1 MNFYY
6 DITLDF
12 LENNYS
18 FYEIEKT
25 DNFVE
30 VKKIPLFQ
38 VGNKV
43 LKDFIN
49 NKVKVNQDFLNI
61 IYNKTMLKNSYLEYA
76 CILADKNNAIAL
88 EFNEEGI
95 VTKYSSL
102 SLMDELNLLEVIY
115 TIKNIDIDYSIISK
129 NHKSMTLRKENII
142 KDIIKKEITK
152 LYNDKNISKLQFLY
166 LEWFDD
172 LESDIDKIYNTMI
185 DKLKDNISKKEEKIS
200 KIIEMSYNNV

>member
-12 LENNYS
+12 LENSYS

-38 VGNKV
+38 VSNKV

-61 IYNKTMLKNSYLEYA
+61 IYNKTMLKNSYIEYA

-115 TIKNIDIDYSIISK
+115 TIKNIDIDYNIISK
-129 NHKSMTLRKENII
+129 NSKSMTLRKENII

-172 LESDIDKIYNTMI
+172 LESDIDKIYNTML

>member
-12 LENNYS
+12 LENSYS
-18 FYEIEKT
+18 FYEMEKN
-25 DNFVE
+25 DNFIE

-38 VGNKV
+38 VSNKV

-49 NKVKVNQDFLNI
+49 NKVQVTKDFLNI
-61 IYNKTMLKNSYLEYA
+61 IYNKTMLKNNYIEYA

-88 EFNEEGI
+88 EFNSDGI
-95 VTKYSSL
+95 INKYSAL
-102 SLMDELNLLEVIY
+102 SLTDELNLLEVIY
-115 TIKNIDIDYSIISK
+115 TIKSIDIEYNIVSK
-129 NHKSMTLRKENII
+129 NPKNTILRKEYII
-142 KDIIKKEITK
+142 KDNIRKEVTK

-172 LESDIDKIYNTMI
+172 LENDIDKIYNTMI
-185 DKLKDNISKKEEKIS
+185 NKLKDNISQKEEKIS

>member
-12 LENNYS
+12 LENSYS

-38 VGNKV
+38 VSNKV

-61 IYNKTMLKNSYLEYA
+61 IYNKTMLKNSYMEYA

>member
-38 VGNKV
+38 VSNKV

-61 IYNKTMLKNSYLEYA
+61 IYNKTMLKNSYMEYA

-172 LESDIDKIYNTMI
+172 LESDIDKIYKTML

>member
-12 LENNYS
+12 LENSYS

-38 VGNKV
+38 VSNKV